1 MGSTGIQLIYRDKK
15 YISFFPMA
23 MKDYGMIAPL
33 HGISSEDSE
42 IRGKNLVYIVHGGQI
57 LGALLQMGPTTW
69 NGCVK
74 LAQ

>member
-42 IRGKNLVYIVHGGQI
+42 IRGKKSSLHSAWRSNTGS
-57 LGALLQMGPTTW
+57 
-69 NGCVK
+69 
-74 LAQ
+74 LASKWIQQPGMDV